1 MKEIPRQRLEL
12 DEIQKKIIEEFA
24 DIVSQEIPLSKTII
38 KGFLW
43 RSIRQWQKNHGMTIL
58 ETEQGSGSTF
68 EERKTQATQ
77 IFDIF
82 KDQVKKSTKVDHAD
96 LEVGIAKAIDSYMAT
111 YAKR

>member
-1 MKEIPRQRLEL
+1 MEEAPRQRLEL
-12 DEIQKKIIEEFA
+12 DEIQKKIIDEFA

-58 ETEQGSGSTF
+58 ETEQGSGSTI
-68 EERKTQATQ
+68 EERKLQATQ

-82 KDQVKKSTKVDHAD
+82 KKQVEKSTKVDHTD
-96 LEVGIAKAIDSYMAT
+96 LEAGIAKALDSYMAT